1 MVESTINATQA
12 VVTLDVPIQGIV
24 WGSIITVNMW
34 AKSIGTGVVFL
45 GAFLWFRHKKDEMPN
60 LRWLMPVIAF

>member
-34 AKSIGTGVVFL
+34 AKSFIVQVHTVGII
-45 GAFLWFRHKKDEMPN
+45 LW
-60 LRWLMPVIAF
+60 V

>member
-1 MVESTINATQA
+1 MVESTIHATQA

-45 GAFLWFRHKKDEMPN
+45 AVYLWFRHNKDEMPN
-60 LRWLMPVIAF
+60 L